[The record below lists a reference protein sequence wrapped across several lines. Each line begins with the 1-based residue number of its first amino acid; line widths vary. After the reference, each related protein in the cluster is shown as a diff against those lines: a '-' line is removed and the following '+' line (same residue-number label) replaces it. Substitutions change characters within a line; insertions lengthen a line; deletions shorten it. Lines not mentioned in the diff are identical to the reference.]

1 MAGVVAVFVTWNP
14 ELDRLSAAVA
24 SVSCQVERV
33 IIIDNGSRNF
43 EALKSRF
50 APLDEVEL
58 LGQRDNLGIGA
69 ALNVGVDQALRS
81 KPIWVLTMDQDTLV
95 SSGAIYAIVEDF
107 AMLDELVQS
116 KCAIIALRPRPQPGS
131 NWLTRYAESLLE
143 LEDRGD
149 FTERRGVI
157 TSGNL
162 VRADVVGR
170 VPFNESMFIDQV
182 DFEYCFELRR
192 RGYVVLRQKVVTL
205 DHVLGESYDDVQR
218 DHPYENAQRLYYI
231 VRNSTYMVLRRHLLV
246 RHFVSQVVMFSG
258 AFVSMNGARAL
269 GLGIRII
276 FLGMFDSCLGRMGR
290 REYGF
295 LSRGRR

>member
-1 MAGVVAVFVTWNP
+1 MTGVVAVFVTWNP

-24 SVSCQVERV
+24 SVAYQVERV

-43 EALKSRF
+43 EGLKSRF
-50 APLDEVEL
+50 APLAEVEL
-58 LGQRDNLGIGA
+58 VGQRDNLGIGV
-69 ALNVGVDQALRS
+69 ALNVGVNRALRS
-81 KPIWVLTMDQDTLV
+81 EPIWVLTMDQDTLV
-95 SSGAIYAIVEDF
+95 SSGAIHAIVEDF
-107 AMLDELVQS
+107 GMLDESVQS
-116 KCAIIALRPRPQPGS
+116 KCAILALRPRPQPGS

-143 LEDRGD
+143 LEDCGD
-149 FTERRGVI
+149 FTERRAVI

-162 VRADVVGR
+162 VRADVAGR
-170 VPFNESMFIDQV
+170 VPFNELMFIDQV

-192 RGYVVLRQKVVTL
+192 RGYLVLRQKVVTL
-205 DHVLGESYDDVQR
+205 DHVLGEIYDDVQR

-231 VRNSTYMVLRRHLLV
+231 VRNSTYMVLRRRLLV

-258 AFVSMNGARAL
+258 AFVSMNGVRAL

-276 FLGMFDSCLGRMGR
+276 LLGVFDSCLGRMGR
-290 REYGF
+290 REYRF